1 VLREALTDPSPEN
14 LLKFLN
20 THLGNRDCLIQVLSE
35 CEVFYQGRAASVAE
49 AGDFLVLVKCD
60 GSLQVHGAK
69 GIKPINWQPKVDDTQ
84 VLIEDGR
91 AVLLSERFNPPELVR
106 VVFLEPAL
114 AQALELD
121 EVSGFVLFGSEAE
134 MQKALTRNPEA
145 IEAGLTLIDAELPTE
160 VGDIDLYARDS
171 QGRLVVIELKRG
183 KATQEAVY
191 QLMRYVERI
200 GEIGGT
206 DVRGILAAP
215 AITKPALERLQ
226 ALKLEFHEVRA
237 LPVEEKP
244 VAQPTLFSS

>member
-1 VLREALTDPSPEN
+1 MLREALTYPSPEN
-14 LLKFLN
+14 LLEFLN
-20 THLGNRDCLIQVLSE
+20 THLGNRDCLIQVLGE

-60 GSLQVHGAK
+60 SSLQVHSAK

-84 VLIEDGR
+84 VLIEDGH
-91 AVLLSERFNPPELVR
+91 AVLLSERFNPSELVR

-114 AQALELD
+114 AQALELN

-160 VGDIDLYARDS
+160 VGDIDLYARDR

-200 GEIGGT
+200 GEIVGT
-206 DVRGILAAP
+206 GVRGILAAP

-226 ALKLEFHEVRA
+226 ALNLEFHEVRA
-237 LPVEEKP
+237 LPFEEKP
-244 VAQPTLFSS
+244 EVQPMLFSS